1 MSDLSLPTKS
11 LWQAPVGW
19 LGATLLCGLGLWL
32 IYQQTP
38 AIYRRPLRNIRWF
51 VIPYLGL
58 LTGGLSPRFMGL
70 TGINWF
76 ASFGFGL
83 VLIAGILAVL
93 TLVRSVMAFSG
104 SATTVTSP
112 TGLSQSLA
120 GQQQRESERQKQYAT
135 AFSISVLNIGAEE
148 FHLAFLRSALWEM
161 LLTFSVTMTQ
171 AGYWAAWAALTLAL
185 PEALYYPATMTQRL
199 CKGAL
204 LVATT
209 VLFIFTRN
217 FWLCW
222 LLHLLGWILLAPSA
236 NTNTQPKEWS
246 SFRQRSR

>member
-32 IYQQTP
+32 IYRQTP

-58 LTGGLSPRFMGL
+58 LTGGISPRFMGL

-83 VLIAGILAVL
+83 VLIAAILAVVAI
-93 TLVRSVMAFSG
+93 VRSVMAFSV
-104 SATTVTSP
+104 SATATASL
-112 TGLSQSLA
+112 TGAATTLSRSRP
-120 GQQQRESERQKQYAT
+120 GQLRHESDRQKQYAT

-148 FHLAFLRSALWEM
+148 FHLAFLRSALWEL
-161 LLTFSVTMTQ
+161 LLTFPVTMTQ
-171 AGYWAAWAALTLAL
+171 AGYWSAWAALTLAL
-185 PEALYYPATMTQRL
+185 PEALSYPGTVTQRF

-236 NTNTQPKEWS
+236 YTKAQP
-246 SFRQRSR
+246 

>member
-11 LWQAPVGW
+11 LWQAPIGW
-19 LGATLLCGLGLWL
+19 LGVTLLCGLGLWL
-32 IYQQTP
+32 IYRQTP

-51 VIPYLGL
+51 VLPYLGL
-58 LTGGLSPRFMGL
+58 LTGGISPRFMGL

-83 VLIAGILAVL
+83 VLIATILAII
-93 TLVRSVMAFSG
+93 TIVRSVMAISV
-104 SATTVTSP
+104 SATTATSP
-112 TGLSQSLA
+112 MGAATALSRSRL
-120 GQQQRESERQKQYAT
+120 GQPLQESERQKQYAT

-148 FHLAFLRSALWEM
+148 FHLAFLRSALWE
-161 LLTFSVTMTQ
+161 LLLSFSLTMTQ
-171 AGYWAAWAALTLAL
+171 VGYWSAWAALTLAL
-185 PEALYYPATMTQRL
+185 PEALYYPATVTQRF

-222 LLHLLGWILLAPSA
+222 LLHLLGWILLAPS
-236 NTNTQPKEWS
+236 TYTKTQP
-246 SFRQRSR
+246 

>member
-1 MSDLSLPTKS
+1 MSELSLPVKA

-19 LGATLLCGLGLWL
+19 LGATLLCGFGLLL
-32 IYQQTP
+32 IYRQTP

-58 LTGGLSPRFMGL
+58 LTGGISPRFMGL

-83 VLIAGILAVL
+83 VLIAGILAVVA
-93 TLVRSVMAFSG
+93 LVRTIMAFS
-104 SATTVTSP
+104 VSP
-112 TGLSQSLA
+112 TAAVSTAVASTSLSRSLA
-120 GQQQRESERQKQYAT
+120 PQPLSEPERQKWYAT
-135 AFSISVLNIGAEE
+135 TFSISVLNIGAEE
-148 FHLAFLRSALWEM
+148 FHLTFLRSAIWEM
-161 LLTFSVTMTQ
+161 LLTFSTTPIQ
-171 AGYWAAWAALTLAL
+171 TGYWAAWAALTLAL
-185 PEALYYPATMTQRL
+185 PEALYYPATVAQRL

-222 LLHLLGWILLAPSA
+222 LLHLFGWILLAPSTTVVKA
-236 NTNTQPKEWS
+236 E
-246 SFRQRSR
+246 R

>member
-1 MSDLSLPTKS
+1 MSELSLPVKA

-19 LGATLLCGLGLWL
+19 LGATLVCGVALLL
-32 IYQQTP
+32 IYRQTP
-38 AIYRRPLRNIRWF
+38 ANYRRPLRNIRWF
-51 VIPYLGL
+51 VLPYLGL
-58 LTGGLSPRFMGL
+58 LTGGISPRFMGL

-93 TLVRSVMAFSG
+93 ALVRSVMAFSV
-104 SATTVTSP
+104 STTTTASP
-112 TGLSQSLA
+112 TAAVALSRAGLP
-120 GQQQRESERQKQYAT
+120 QQPGEGERQKRYAT
-135 AFSISVLNIGAEE
+135 AFPISVLNIGAEE
-148 FHLAFLRSALWEM
+148 FHLAFLRSAIWELM
-161 LLTFSVTMTQ
+161 LTFAIAPVL

-185 PEALYYPATMTQRL
+185 PEALYYPATVTQRL

-222 LLHLLGWILLAPSA
+222 LLHLLGWSLLAPSA
-236 NTNTQPKEWS
+236 QTRTQPWA
-246 SFRQRSR
+246 

>member
-1 MSDLSLPTKS
+1 MSELSLPAKT

-19 LGATLLCGLGLWL
+19 LGATILCGLGLWL

-58 LTGGLSPRFMGL
+58 LTGGISPRFMGL

-93 TLVRSVMAFSG
+93 ALVRSVTAFSVAAA
-104 SATTVTSP
+104 ATAPAVAAP
-112 TGLSQSLA
+112 TLGRSLA
-120 GQQQRESERQKQYAT
+120 GQQLGATERQKQYAT

-148 FHLAFLRSALWEM
+148 FHLAFLRSALWEL
-161 LLTFSVTMTQ
+161 LLTFPITMTQ
-171 AGYWAAWAALTLAL
+171 AGYWSAWAALTLAL
-185 PEALYYPATMTQRL
+185 PEALYYPATVTQRL

-236 NTNTQPKEWS
+236 HTKGQP
-246 SFRQRSR
+246 

>member
-1 MSDLSLPTKS
+1 MSELSLPVKL

-19 LGATLLCGLGLWL
+19 LGATLLCGLALLL
-32 IYQQTP
+32 IYRQAP

-51 VIPYLGL
+51 VLPYLGL
-58 LTGGLSPRFMGL
+58 LTGGISPRFMGL

-83 VLIAGILAVL
+83 VLIAGILAIL
-93 TLVRSVMAFSG
+93 ALVRSVMAFSV
-104 SATTVTSP
+104 SATATSSSAVAAVRSRSSSSH
-112 TGLSQSLA
+112 LL
-120 GQQQRESERQKQYAT
+120 RETERQKRYTT

-148 FHLAFLRSALWEM
+148 FHLTFLRSAIWEI
-161 LLTFSVTMTQ
+161 LLTFSGAPVQ
-171 AGYWAAWAALTLAL
+171 AGYWAAWGALMLAL

-236 NTNTQPKEWS
+236 QTREQP
-246 SFRQRSR
+246 

>member
-1 MSDLSLPTKS
+1 MSELSFPVRA
-11 LWQAPVGW
+11 LWQAPIGW
-19 LGATLLCGLGLWL
+19 LGATLLCGLALL
-32 IYQQTP
+32 IIYRQTP
-38 AIYRRPLRNIRWF
+38 ASYRRPLHTIRWL

-58 LTGGLSPRFMGL
+58 LTGGISPRFMGV
-70 TGINWF
+70 TEINWF

-93 TLVRSVMAFSG
+93 ALIRSVTAFPVSTAPTV
-104 SATTVTSP
+104 STAIATASLSRAPSP
-112 TGLSQSLA
+112 QLLGEA
-120 GQQQRESERQKQYAT
+120 ERQKRYAT
-135 AFSISVLNIGAEE
+135 AFSTSVLTIGAEE
-148 FHLAFLRSALWEM
+148 FHLTFLRSAIWEL
-161 LLTFSVTMTQ
+161 LLTFFVAPVQ
-171 AGYWAAWAALTLAL
+171 AGYWAAWAALLLAL
-185 PEALYYPATMTQRL
+185 PEAVYYPATVTERL

-236 NTNTQPKEWS
+236 QTKALP
-246 SFRQRSR
+246 